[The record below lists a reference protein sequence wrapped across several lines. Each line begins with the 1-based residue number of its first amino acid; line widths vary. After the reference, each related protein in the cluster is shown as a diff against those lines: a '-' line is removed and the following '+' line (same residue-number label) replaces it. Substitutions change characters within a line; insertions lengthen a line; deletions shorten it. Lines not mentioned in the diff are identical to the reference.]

1 MRMRRAGL
9 SAFAM
14 GLLAAACMTSP
25 VEAQFPEDKGPD
37 EWRSNLSTYL
47 WLTALKGENT
57 VGTMVIPIDMGPS
70 DIFGSLKFAGSV
82 HYELGKNQW
91 GAILDFV
98 YVKLG
103 EDTIPVSEPAGVT
116 ASYGQEIFATELSGT
131 YRLGPELGPQRFEVL
146 LGARWNRQTLDV
158 VIEGGPA
165 PLPTGGGFKEN
176 WVDPILGGRWT
187 LEFGNDRRWHTGIRA
202 DVGGVIFGSDF
213 AFNSLVGLGYRF
225 NHWFAV
231 DSAFRYLYTDYNSG
245 TEGTADY
252 FAYKADQYGLI
263 LGLTFT
269 F

>member
-1 MRMRRAGL
+1 MRAKSTTVWPAAL
-9 SAFAM
+9 
-14 GLLAAACMTSP
+14 GLLATFFMALP
-25 VEAQFPEDKGPD
+25 VEAQFPEDKGSD

-103 EDTIPVSEPAGVT
+103 EDAIPVSEPAGVT
-116 ASYGQEIFATELSGT
+116 ASYEQEIFATELSGT
-131 YRLGPELGPQRFEVL
+131 YRIGPSGPDRFEVL
-146 LGARWNRQTLDV
+146 FGARWNRQTLDA
-158 VIEGGPA
+158 VIEGGPP
-165 PLPTGGGFKEN
+165 PLPPGGGFKEN
-176 WVDPILGGRWT
+176 WVDPILGGRWV
-187 LEFGNDRRWHTGIRA
+187 LEFGNDRRWHTGLRA
-202 DVGGVIFGSDF
+202 DVGGILFGSDL
-213 AFNSLVGLGYRF
+213 AFNSLAGLGYRF

-231 DSAFRYLYTDYNSG
+231 DTAFRYLYTDYNSG

-252 FAYKADQYGLI
+252 FAYTAEQYGLV